1 MDDIRVS
8 TEGMGV
14 DAPISRRVGA
24 TKSRS
29 GCKTCKIRKVKCG
42 EEKPSCFRCTSTG
55 RKCEFEDDRRSPP
68 TLTPTLLLSSSPDAG
83 RRERRAFE
91 YYFQNVARHLA
102 GGMEIDFWTNVIP
115 QICRSEPA
123 VWDGMIAISTLF
135 EYPNQ
140 SLDFPLLRDRRKSN
154 TLNQIQ
160 REALTWYS
168 RSISSVHSQIER
180 GIADPYIALISC
192 ALFICV
198 ETIQGRTEE
207 ALQLFRQ
214 GVTLIGDLRTHITL
228 GHVSKSRQNLLK
240 DAIIPLFSRLASISL
255 TVSGTQPGPIFTFL
269 ENNPTAGFTSLEHA
283 RSSITVISADVLLF
297 EREAHSHL
305 REIGAHCYVSIDML
319 NRRKNLQHRVAEW
332 YIAYTKF
339 HQGNNRQHSTPQI
352 RVQHEPLLIIYYVA
366 ISIILSV
373 CLTPLEI
380 VYDDH
385 LAEFGIIVEQAQL
398 SLATSAMTDGSQPPF
413 TFEAG
418 VGVPLFLTALKCRD
432 WRLRRKALEL
442 LRQAPQMQ
450 GLFKCAPSAFMAE
463 AFMNM
468 EESYSLALRDS
479 TLATSPTSGAE
490 GDHPGDPQILVPE
503 EARIYYYCIFRPG
516 EWYPPGVNEED
527 VVKFGRSLD
536 QLYLHFSRNEFDLE
550 TKTWRQNFECIP
562 FGADLM

>member
-1 MDDIRVS
+1 MS
-8 TEGMGV
+8 V
-14 DAPISRRVGA
+14 DVPVSRRVGA

-55 RKCEFEDDRRSPP
+55 RKCEFEDARRSPP
-68 TLTPTLLLSSSPDAG
+68 TLDPTLLLSSSPDAG

-91 YYFQNVARHLA
+91 YYFQNAAQHLA
-102 GGMEIDFWTNVIP
+102 GGMEIDFWTKVIP

-154 TLNQIQ
+154 SLNQIQ

-214 GVTLIGDLRTHITL
+214 GVTLIGDLRAHITL
-228 GHVSKSRQNLLK
+228 GHVSRSRQSLLK
-240 DAIIPLFSRLASISL
+240 TAIIPLFSRLGSISL
-255 TVSGTQPGPIFTFL
+255 TVSGTNPGQIFGFL
-269 ENNPTAGFTSLEHA
+269 ENNPSAEFTSIEDA

-297 EREAHSHL
+297 EREAYLHL
-305 REIGAHCYVSIDML
+305 REIGAYCFVSSDML
-319 NRRKNLQHRVAEW
+319 NRREILQLRVAEW
-332 YIAYTKF
+332 YMAYTKLRR
-339 HQGNNRQHSTPQI
+339 GDNRQQCTHPIT
-352 RVQHEPLLIIYYVA
+352 VQHEPLLIIYHAA

-385 LAEFGIIVEQAQL
+385 LAEFATIVEQAQL
-398 SLATSAMTDGSQPPF
+398 SLAASVMPDGSQPPF

-432 WRLRRKALEL
+432 WGLRRKALEL
-442 LRQAPQMQ
+442 LKKAPRMQ

-463 AFMNM
+463 AFMNL
-468 EESYSLALRDS
+468 EESYSLALGDS
-479 TLATSPTSGAE
+479 TLGALLSGLG
-490 GDHPGDPQILVPE
+490 GDHQVDPQILVPE

-516 EWYPPGVNEED
+516 EWYPPGVSEED
-527 VVKFGRSLD
+527 VVKFGCSLD

-550 TKTWRQNFECIP
+550 AKIWRQNFECIP